1 MLLVWYYPFLAEKK
15 AVKVAAR
22 ITRCFVYY
30 LFFNKKVGAWTTQKL
45 PYGLTR
51 TALTSAL
58 YVPRKKLKF
67 SWFLN
72 KTDLIWLKNS
82 FLKLRFLK
90 RTKWLFRTIKPFQE
104 APRMC
109 ISFPF
114 SNWSGCNQYN
124 LEWLKSKTPRPFL
137 SNVAF
142 FHMKCLFAPN
152 PLSGSPKCTFQC
164 PRGLISTQQK
174 KSFDQHST
182 NFWKLN

>member
-1 MLLVWYYPFLAEKK
+1 MICCSSDTTLFWPKKGSESGGTHYLAFCLLPILQQ
-15 AVKVAAR
+15 KV
-22 ITRCFVYY
+22 C
-30 LFFNKKVGAWTTQKL
+30 AWTTQKL

-58 YVPRKKLKF
+58 FVPRKKLKF

-114 SNWSGCNQYN
+114 SNWSGCNQCN
-124 LEWLKSKTPRPFL
+124 LEWLKSKTPRPFFVQCGIFPHEM
-137 SNVAF
+137 SF
-142 FHMKCLFAPN
+142 CTES
-152 PLSGSPKCTFQC
+152 PLRQPKMY
-164 PRGLISTQQK
+164 ISMP
-174 KSFDQHST
+174 
-182 NFWKLN
+182 